1 MGFFILFD
9 DSALERSVSR
19 LWVGYEEFD
28 FGVGGYLYWLFVW
41 MYLRKRLCVGVVWC
55 GVVLEG
61 LGTYLVVDPHMLDE
75 GKGGLHLV

>member
-1 MGFFILFD
+1 MVGFFILFD

-55 GVVLEG
+55 GS
-61 LGTYLVVDPHMLDE
+61 
-75 GKGGLHLV
+75 